1 MENDGEIVLVGTA
14 HVSQKSVD
22 EVRKTIEEE
31 NPDVV
36 AVELDQRRYNAIK
49 QKKPDDL
56 NPRDLLRGS
65 AVFEILVYW
74 LLSYI
79 QNKLG
84 EKFGVEPGADMVAAI
99 ESAEDREIPVALVD
113 RDIRVT
119 LQRFWAKM
127 SLFEKF
133 KFIGALI
140 AGLVGYGRGSTE
152 DIHIDDI
159 TDADVVQIMMEEFR
173 EFSPRGAEAL
183 IDERDAYIASK
194 LVSLRSSGKKV
205 VAVVGAGHK
214 EGIERYLADPSSI
227 PPIEEISKNKKRR
240 FSIFRAIGYA
250 MSGFVILMFVL
261 LFMAGAS
268 NELLLRLF
276 LYWFLIN
283 GILAFVGALIAGGRL
298 TSAITGGLVAWMT
311 SLNPALAPGWFAG
324 YVELRYLNVS
334 LSDIDKIN
342 QILGD
347 TEATTRQLVSRM
359 YEVPMFRLLM
369 VVALTNLGSIIG
381 TGLFVFVIL
390 PIVDADVN
398 MTELLSRELQESWQ
412 RLVDAVL

>member
-1 MENDGEIVLVGTA
+1 MESDGEIVLVGTA

-36 AVELDQRRYNAIK
+36 AVELDERRYNAIK

-127 SLFEKF
+127 SLLEKL

-183 IDERDAYIASK
+183 IDERDAYIASN

-227 PPIEEISKNKKRR
+227 PPIEDISKNKKRR
-240 FSIFRAIGYA
+240 FSILRAIGYA
-250 MSGFVILMFVL
+250 MSAFVILMFVL

-276 LYWFLIN
+276 LYWFLVN
-283 GILAFVGALIAGGRL
+283 GILAFAGALIAGGRL

-324 YVELRYLNVS
+324 YVELRHLNVS

-412 RLVDAVL
+412 RLVDTVF